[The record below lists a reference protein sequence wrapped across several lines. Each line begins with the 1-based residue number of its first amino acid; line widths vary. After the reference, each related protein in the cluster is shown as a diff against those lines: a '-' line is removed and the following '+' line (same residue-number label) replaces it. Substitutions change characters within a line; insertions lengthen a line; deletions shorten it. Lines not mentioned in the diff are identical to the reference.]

1 MMEKLIIEV
10 DITHRCNLICRH
22 CNRLCN
28 AENQYA
34 IVRNSL
40 DMDMRH
46 IDYLCREIKSIRKG
60 SIETIRILGGEPLL
74 SKILEPAV
82 QAFELLKDEGY
93 ISNINIVTN
102 GTLPIPAYCSPY
114 IVFAPQIVGQMIED
128 KGRPLTKNEIYSIKN
143 IKHRNI
149 TLSPED
155 IGADYKICDR
165 INICGIH
172 YTVYGFSYTAPC
184 FPCIMAK
191 QSNHKYFLHEFPK
204 DVSMFIRGTE
214 RSV

>member
-82 QAFELLKDEGY
+82 QAFEILKDEGY
-93 ISNINIVTN
+93 ISNINIYQALTSRSGMESCV
-102 GTLPIPAYCSPY
+102 LPH
-114 IVFAPQIVGQMIED
+114 
-128 KGRPLTKNEIYSIKN
+128 N
-143 IKHRNI
+143 
-149 TLSPED
+149 
-155 IGADYKICDR
+155 
-165 INICGIH
+165 
-172 YTVYGFSYTAPC
+172 
-184 FPCIMAK
+184 
-191 QSNHKYFLHEFPK
+191 
-204 DVSMFIRGTE
+204 
-214 RSV
+214 

>member
-60 SIETIRILGGEPLL
+60 SIETIRILGGGA
-74 SKILEPAV
+74 IIV
-82 QAFELLKDEGY
+82 KD
-93 ISNINIVTN
+93 
-102 GTLPIPAYCSPY
+102 
-114 IVFAPQIVGQMIED
+114 
-128 KGRPLTKNEIYSIKN
+128 
-143 IKHRNI
+143 
-149 TLSPED
+149 
-155 IGADYKICDR
+155 
-165 INICGIH
+165 
-172 YTVYGFSYTAPC
+172 
-184 FPCIMAK
+184 
-191 QSNHKYFLHEFPK
+191 
-204 DVSMFIRGTE
+204 IRAGG
-214 RSV
+214 SSF

>member
-60 SIETIRILGGEPLL
+60 SIETIRILGWRA
-74 SKILEPAV
+74 IIV
-82 QAFELLKDEGY
+82 KD
-93 ISNINIVTN
+93 
-102 GTLPIPAYCSPY
+102 
-114 IVFAPQIVGQMIED
+114 
-128 KGRPLTKNEIYSIKN
+128 
-143 IKHRNI
+143 
-149 TLSPED
+149 
-155 IGADYKICDR
+155 
-165 INICGIH
+165 
-172 YTVYGFSYTAPC
+172 
-184 FPCIMAK
+184 
-191 QSNHKYFLHEFPK
+191 
-204 DVSMFIRGTE
+204 IRAGG
-214 RSV
+214 SSF

>member
-1 MMEKLIIEV
+1 M
-10 DITHRCNLICRH
+10 
-22 CNRLCN
+22 
-28 AENQYA
+28 
-34 IVRNSL
+34 
-40 DMDMRH
+40 
-46 IDYLCREIKSIRKG
+46 
-60 SIETIRILGGEPLL
+60 
-74 SKILEPAV
+74 
-82 QAFELLKDEGY
+82 
-93 ISNINIVTN
+93 TN

-155 IGADYKICDR
+155 IGADYKICYR

-204 DVSMFIRGTE
+204 DVSMFIRENFKNDVCSLCTYAIENYKMYANEHPEFQTWNYCGTKWKE
-214 RSV
+214 LIFSNKVKYVEPDTSWINKV